1 MCLFVTIWRDVVV
14 RGGDASVRAL
24 GTKVAIVRSLALC
37 LLGLLA
43 GCSLFVPKLVAPQ
56 LSVVGVEW
64 QKGALWQ
71 QKFRVRMHVDNPND
85 RTLPIK
91 GITYT
96 LEINGQEFAHGES
109 AASFV
114 VPALGEA
121 EFDMNMTAN
130 MAGTIISLL
139 SHGTDAN
146 VEYHLAGKISLS
158 EGLLRSVPFDQHGT
172 FKLQ

>member
-1 MCLFVTIWRDVVV
+1 M
-14 RGGDASVRAL
+14 RAL
-24 GTKVAIVRSLALC
+24 SIFVV
-37 LLGLLA
+37 LLGLS
-43 GCSLFVPKLVAPQ
+43 GCSLIVPKLQPPH
-56 LSVVGVEW
+56 LSVVGVEL

-71 QKFRVRMHVDNPND
+71 QKLKVRMHVENPND
-85 RTLPIK
+85 RVLPIK

-96 LEINGQEFAHGES
+96 LDVNGQEFAHGES

-146 VEYHLAGKISLS
+146 VEYHLVGRISLS
-158 EGLLRSVPFDQHGT
+158 EGLMRSVPFDQHGT
-172 FKLQ
+172 FRLQ

>member
-1 MCLFVTIWRDVVV
+1 MRDSGAVV
-14 RGGDASVRAL
+14 RAFSVF
-24 GTKVAIVRSLALC
+24 LAV
-37 LLGLLA
+37 LGLS
-43 GCSLFVPKLVAPQ
+43 GCSLFVPKLEAPR
-56 LSVVGVEW
+56 LSIVSVEFL
-64 QKGALWQ
+64 KGALWE
-71 QKFRVRMHVDNPND
+71 QKLRVRLHVENPND
-85 RTLPIK
+85 RVLPVK

-96 LEINGQEFAHGES
+96 LDVNGQEFAHGES

-114 VPALGEA
+114 VPPRGDA

-139 SHGTDAN
+139 SHGSEAS

-158 EGLLRSVPFDQHGT
+158 EGLWRSIPFEQRGS

>member
-1 MCLFVTIWRDVVV
+1 M
-14 RGGDASVRAL
+14 
-24 GTKVAIVRSLALC
+24 
-37 LLGLLA
+37 LGLS
-43 GCSLFVPKLVAPQ
+43 GCSLFVPKLEPPH
-56 LSVVGVEW
+56 LSVVSVDF

-71 QKFRVRMHVDNPND
+71 QKLRVRMHVDNPND
-85 RTLPIK
+85 RVLPIK

-96 LEINGQEFAHGES
+96 LEVNGQEFAHGES

-139 SHGTDAN
+139 SHGTESA
-146 VEYHLAGKISLS
+146 VEYHLIGKVSLS
-158 EGLLRSVPFDQHGT
+158 EGLLRSIPFDQHGS
-172 FKLQ
+172 FKLQQ

>member
-1 MCLFVTIWRDVVV
+1 MSI
-14 RGGDASVRAL
+14 
-24 GTKVAIVRSLALC
+24 SLTLPA

-43 GCSLFVPKLVAPQ
+43 LSGCSLFVPRLEAPR
-56 LSVVGVEW
+56 LSVVGIEF
-64 QKGALWQ
+64 QKGALWR
-71 QKFRVRMHVDNPND
+71 QKLKVRMHVDNPND
-85 RTLPIK
+85 RVLPIK
-91 GITYT
+91 GVTYT
-96 LEINGQEFAHGES
+96 LEVNGQEFAHGES

-139 SHGTDAN
+139 GHGTDAGID
-146 VEYHLAGKISLS
+146 YHLAGKISLS

>member
-1 MCLFVTIWRDVVV
+1 M
-14 RGGDASVRAL
+14 RAL
-24 GTKVAIVRSLALC
+24 SIFVALLALS
-37 LLGLLA
+37 
-43 GCSLFVPKLVAPQ
+43 GCSLFVPKLQAPH
-56 LSVVGVEW
+56 LTVVGVEL

-71 QKFRVRMHVDNPND
+71 QKLRVRMHVENPND
-85 RTLPIK
+85 RALPIK

-96 LEINGQEFAHGES
+96 LDVNGQEFAHGES

-114 VPALGEA
+114 VQPLGEA

-146 VEYHLAGKISLS
+146 VEYHLAGRISLS
-158 EGLLRSVPFDQHGT
+158 EGLMRSVRFDQRGT
-172 FKLQ
+172 FRLQ

>member
-1 MCLFVTIWRDVVV
+1 M
-14 RGGDASVRAL
+14 RAL
-24 GTKVAIVRSLALC
+24 SIFVALM
-37 LLGLLA
+37 GLSS
-43 GCSLFVPKLVAPQ
+43 CSLFFPKLQAPR
-56 LSVVGVEW
+56 LSVVGIEF

-71 QKFRVRMHVDNPND
+71 QKLKVRMHVDNPND

-96 LEINGQEFAHGES
+96 LDVNGEEFAHGES

-114 VPALGEA
+114 VPALGQA
-121 EFDMNMTAN
+121 EFDLNMTAN
-130 MAGTIISLL
+130 MAGTLISLL
-139 SHGTDAN
+139 SHGVDSS
-146 VEYHLAGKISLS
+146 VDYHLAGKISLS

>member
-1 MCLFVTIWRDVVV
+1 M
-14 RGGDASVRAL
+14 RAL
-24 GTKVAIVRSLALC
+24 VVLLTV
-37 LLGLLA
+37 LGLS
-43 GCSLFVPKLVAPQ
+43 GCSLFVPKLQAPR
-56 LSVVGVEW
+56 LSVVGVEF

-71 QKFRVRMHVDNPND
+71 QKLKIRVHVDNPND
-85 RTLPIK
+85 RVLPVK

-96 LEINGQEFAHGES
+96 LDVNGQEFAHGES

-121 EFDMNMTAN
+121 EFDMNTTAN

-139 SHGTDAN
+139 SHGTDAS

-158 EGLLRSVPFDQHGT
+158 HGLLRSVRFDERGT

>member
-1 MCLFVTIWRDVVV
+1 VRD
-14 RGGDASVRAL
+14 GGASVRAL
-24 GTKVAIVRSLALC
+24 SIIFV
-37 LLGLLA
+37 LLGLA
-43 GCSLFVPKLVAPQ
+43 GCSLLVPKLQAPQ
-56 LSVVGVEW
+56 LSVVGVEL
-64 QKGALWQ
+64 QRGALWQ
-71 QKFRVRMHVDNPND
+71 QKLKVRMHVANPND

-91 GITYT
+91 GITYS
-96 LEINGQEFAHGES
+96 LDVNGQEFAHGES

-139 SHGTDAN
+139 RHGTNAN
-146 VEYHLAGKISLS
+146 VEYHLVGKISLS

-172 FKLQ
+172 FSLQ